1 MSPEVSIITCSLSG
15 KELSRTI
22 NSVLAQ
28 DFTDYEIVIVAPSDN
43 LQISELQTKHEIKNK
58 LVIILDSKAGIY
70 SAMNAGAQAAR
81 GKFLLFLNEG
91 DELSK
96 SSSLNVL
103 REVSFGKDWAY
114 GSILKR
120 DISAGTT
127 SVYHFAPYRR
137 MLHRFGWKYVP
148 HPSSIIT
155 KRLFDSLKGFDISEP
170 IAADQKLFLRASQIS
185 SPGVTKEIISTFS
198 LGGSSSRSVREAMHD
213 ARRISN
219 AVFGYV
225 LRSRLLDNVFW
236 KANAKLKAT
245 LKRFVS

>member
-58 LVIILDSKAGIY
+58 LTIILDSKAGIY
-70 SAMNAGAQAAR
+70 SAMNVGAQAAR
-81 GKFLLFLNEG
+81 GKLLLFLNEG

-103 REVSFGKDWAY
+103 REVLFGKDWAY

-127 SVYHFAPYRR
+127 SVYRFAPYRR
-137 MLHRFGWKYVP
+137 ILHRFGWRYVP

-155 KRLFDSLKGFDISEP
+155 KRLFDSLKGFDISER
-170 IAADQKLFLRASQIS
+170 IAADQKLFLQASQIS

-213 ARRISN
+213 AKRISN

-225 LRSRLLDNVFW
+225 LRSRLLDTVFW
-236 KANAKLKAT
+236 KANAKLKAI
-245 LKRFVS
+245 LKHFVS